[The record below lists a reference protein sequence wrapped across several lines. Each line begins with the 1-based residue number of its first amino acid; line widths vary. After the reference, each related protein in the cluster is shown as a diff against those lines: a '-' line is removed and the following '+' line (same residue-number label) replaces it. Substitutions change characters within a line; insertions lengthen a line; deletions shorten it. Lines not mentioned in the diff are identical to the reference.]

1 MGDGALTETAGR
13 LLLYDLVLSFLW
25 TFWSSILKLLVL
37 SGSLYIIS
45 LLFFS
50 WLGLRTHGGCSNP
63 LVLLSAAMNGDTS
76 MFPRTVAG
84 RILAQVAGSIVGVGL
99 AREMFPQ
106 VADCPCLNVDI
117 PRGALAEGLISFSY
131 VAIYLG
137 AKRKYPKNF
146 VLRASITAVSRLIL
160 RLLVGGCMNPA
171 SHARWSHQVF
181 FFIFVHLFF
190 LFLGTSV
197 LSPGLRWAFSRG
209 DHITKEHLFVYWLAP
224 LEGTL
229 LGFWVSSLLVEGPL
243 HKVKRRTRNQINAKY
258 IIYIHKYINIYAHF
272 G

>member
-1 MGDGALTETAGR
+1 MGDGVLSETAGR

-25 TFWSSILKLLVL
+25 TFWSSILKLLVNQPVGLGILLRPLAEVL

-50 WLGLRTHGGCSNP
+50 WLGLRTHGGCVNP
-63 LVLLSAAMNGDTS
+63 LVLLSAAMNGDIS

-146 VLRASITAVSRLIL
+146 VRRASITAVSRLIL

-171 SHARWSHQVF
+171 SAF
-181 FFIFVHLFF
+181 
-190 LFLGTSV
+190 G
-197 LSPGLRWAFSRG
+197 WAFSRG

-229 LGFWVSSLLVEGPL
+229 LGFWVSSLLVEEGPPPQGEEEN
-243 HKVKRRTRNQINAKY
+243 KKSD
-258 IIYIHKYINIYAHF
+258 
-272 G
+272 